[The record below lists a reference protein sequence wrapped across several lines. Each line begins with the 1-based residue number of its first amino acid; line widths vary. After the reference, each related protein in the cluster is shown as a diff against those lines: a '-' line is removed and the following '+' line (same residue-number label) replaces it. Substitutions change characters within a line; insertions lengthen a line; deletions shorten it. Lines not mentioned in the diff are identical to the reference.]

1 MFRKLYEPCGLHCI
15 RINDIGVTVGEQEIL
30 KNVSLHIHCGTLAAV
45 IGKNGAGKSTLI
57 RAILGDIPHTGNI
70 EFSMMAHSGDHAPG
84 VSHSGDPAP
93 GLSET
98 SVHGHGVSYIAGYSR
113 ESSHDESPAP
123 DETKMKLRGSAKSQ
137 NEASEFVRMPAD
149 KAEEKT
155 VLPRGKGME
164 LKIGYVPQNM
174 NIEKKTPISVYDM
187 IACYQSSYPV
197 FWKKSRALNEKIREN
212 LAVFQAEDLIDK
224 QVCNLSGGE
233 MQRVLLSMAIMD
245 KPDLL
250 LLDEPVSGIDQTGM
264 AVFYQT
270 ISELKKN
277 YDLAIIL
284 ISHDLEYVAKYA
296 DQVILLDGQ
305 TVACQGSVRQVYES
319 EAFAR
324 VFGV

>member
-1 MFRKLYEPCGLHCI
+1 MFRKLMEPCGLHCI
-15 RINDIGVTVGEQEIL
+15 RINDIGVTVGDQEIL

-70 EFSMMAHSGDHAPG
+70 EFSMTAHGGIHELDMN
-84 VSHSGDPAP
+84 
-93 GLSET
+93 T
-98 SVHGHGVSYIAGYSR
+98 THGGKYGI
-113 ESSHDESPAP
+113 DEAKAKLYNA
-123 DETKMKLRGSAKSQ
+123 EKMQ
-137 NEASEFVRMPAD
+137 NEGDNREKMFPNA
-149 KAEEKT
+149 AEEKT
-155 VLPRGKGME
+155 VLPRGKGMD
-164 LKIGYVPQNM
+164 LKIGYVPQNL

-233 MQRVLLSMAIMD
+233 LQRVLLAMAIMD

-250 LLDEPVSGIDQTGM
+250 LLDEPVSGIDQNGM
-264 AVFYQT
+264 AVFYQI
-270 ISELKKN
+270 ISELKTN

-284 ISHDLEYVAKYA
+284 ISHDLDYVARYA
-296 DQVILLDGQ
+296 DQVILIDGQ

-324 VFGV
+324 VFGTQQAGENYCDELADRRVYHV

>member
-1 MFRKLYEPCGLHCI
+1 MFRKLMEPCGLHCI
-15 RINDIGVTVGEQEIL
+15 RINDIGVTVGDQEIL

-70 EFSMMAHSGDHAPG
+70 EFSMTAHGGIH
-84 VSHSGDPAP
+84 
-93 GLSET
+93 GLNTNTAHDGIYGTDGAKAKLYNTEKT
-98 SVHGHGVSYIAGYSR
+98 QR
-113 ESSHDESPAP
+113 EGNNREKTYP
-123 DETKMKLRGSAKSQ
+123 DA
-137 NEASEFVRMPAD
+137 
-149 KAEEKT
+149 AEEET
-155 VLPRGKGME
+155 VLPRGKGMD
-164 LKIGYVPQNM
+164 LKIGYVPQNL

-187 IACYQSSYPV
+187 ITCYQSSYPV
-197 FWKKSRALNEKIREN
+197 FWKKSRALNEKIRGN

-233 MQRVLLSMAIMD
+233 LQRVLLAMAIMD

-250 LLDEPVSGIDQTGM
+250 LLDEPVSGIDQNGM
-264 AVFYQT
+264 AVFYQI
-270 ISELKKN
+270 ISELKTN

-284 ISHDLEYVAKYA
+284 ISHDLDYVAQYA

-324 VFGV
+324 VFGVQQAGEKLL